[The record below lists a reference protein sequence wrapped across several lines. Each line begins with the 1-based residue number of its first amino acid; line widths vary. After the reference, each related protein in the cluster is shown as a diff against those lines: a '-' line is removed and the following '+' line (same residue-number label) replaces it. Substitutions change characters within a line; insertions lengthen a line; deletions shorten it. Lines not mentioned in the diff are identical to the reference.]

1 MGLIHEHTPKPL
13 RQHSTPKPR
22 HKPLSKKPKYFAQS
36 VQNEAQ
42 AYVQGAV
49 SSAQQSA
56 SDQAHQYAH
65 QVRSEAERQMLH
77 VAGEAQQHLDVANQT
92 ISSLQVRNQELEAQ
106 QQQMQQQIAMLQAT
120 MQNMIAQQ
128 KLQADTSHTHAA
140 NITQAAQ
147 GPNQNGA
154 DVSEA
159 LKALAASVGETM
171 KELREI
177 VSPKGS
183 PKRNRLGRSAR
194 RGESSGQGFTA
205 EEVPQVP
212 CINKVNSNS
221 AVLFKRGS

>member
-1 MGLIHEHTPKPL
+1 
-13 RQHSTPKPR
+13 
-22 HKPLSKKPKYFAQS
+22 
-36 VQNEAQ
+36 
-42 AYVQGAV
+42 
-49 SSAQQSA
+49 
-56 SDQAHQYAH
+56 
-65 QVRSEAERQMLH
+65 MLH

-106 QQQMQQQIAMLQAT
+106 QQQMQQQIVMLQAT

-183 PKRNRLGRSAR
+183 PKRNKLGRSAR
-194 RGESSGQGFTA
+194 IP
-205 EEVPQVP
+205 EENPPV
-212 CINKVNSNS
+212 
-221 AVLFKRGS
+221 RGSPQKKFPKFPASTRSAQKASSSSSAAPASLFGLHYEPRLPVFTEERVSS